1 MRTFLSTSYPQ
12 WKTLAHQG
20 YLTYPQNPQAL
31 LLLLSYLYN
40 IINYKGPKFSRT
52 EDHKTKKLCYTIYEN
67 SLYKRRAERMKFTV
81 NRLELLNRLR
91 DVQLAISNKTTIPIL
106 TGLKLEASSNGLKM
120 TGSNSDISIETM
132 LSTGNE
138 DANLDIDEPGS
149 IVLQPARFFA
159 DIVNKL
165 ADETFTFE
173 VNTQLQA
180 SISSAN
186 SFFTIN
192 ALDAASYPYLPEI
205 DTSESFTLPVKLLKK
220 VIEQTVLAVSKHESR
235 PILTGVNF
243 SIEEG
248 KLKAV
253 ATDSH
258 RLSQR
263 IIPVSVP
270 EDLSFQIVIPG
281 DSLTELS
288 KVLTDDIEEVK
299 VALAENQIL
308 FMTEDTYFYSR
319 LLEGNY
325 PQTDQLI
332 PNDSSTQIDVN
343 VKTLKGAVARTS
355 LLSHAGKNNVVKLIV
370 EDGDLQLTSNSP
382 EVGYVEEDVSV
393 DSLEGENLEIS
404 FNPDYLRDA
413 LNTFE
418 GNRVTLKLISTLRPF
433 VIVPIEAENDYD
445 FIQLITP
452 IRTSTG
458 VR

>member
-1 MRTFLSTSYPQ
+1 M
-12 WKTLAHQG
+12 K
-20 YLTYPQNPQAL
+20 
-31 LLLLSYLYN
+31 
-40 IINYKGPKFSRT
+40 IV
-52 EDHKTKKLCYTIYEN
+52 YTR
-67 SLYKRRAERMKFTV
+67 RRAERMKFTV
-81 NRLELLNRLR
+81 NRLELLNKLR
-91 DVQLAISNKTTIPIL
+91 DAQLAISNKTTIPIL
-106 TGLKLEASSNGLKM
+106 TGLKLEASNDGLKL

-132 LSTGNE
+132 LSIENE
-138 DANLDIDEPGS
+138 DANLEIDEIGS

-165 ADETFTFE
+165 ADEMFTFE

-205 DTSESFTLPVKLLKK
+205 DTSESFTLPVQLLKK

-243 SIEEG
+243 SIEGG

-281 DSLTELS
+281 NSLTELS
-288 KVLTDDIEEVK
+288 KILTDDIEEVK

-332 PNDSSTQIDVN
+332 PNNSATEINVN

-370 EDGDLQLTSNSP
+370 EDGNLQLTSNSP

-393 DSLEGENLEIS
+393 ESLEGDELEIS

>member
-1 MRTFLSTSYPQ
+1 MEKSSER
-12 WKTLAHQG
+12 
-20 YLTYPQNPQAL
+20 
-31 LLLLSYLYN
+31 
-40 IINYKGPKFSRT
+40 
-52 EDHKTKKLCYTIYEN
+52 
-67 SLYKRRAERMKFTV
+67 RRADRMKFTV
-81 NRLELLNRLR
+81 DRLELLKKLR

-106 TGLKLEASSNGLKM
+106 TGLKLDATNDGLKL
-120 TGSNSDISIETM
+120 TGSNSDVSIETK
-132 LSTGNE
+132 LFAE
-138 DANLDIDEPGS
+138 DEKMNLEIEETGS

-159 DIVNKL
+159 DIINRL
-165 ADETFTFE
+165 PDETFTFE

-180 SISSAN
+180 SITSTD

-192 ALDAASYPYLPEI
+192 ALDASSYPYLPEI
-205 DTSESFTLPVKLLKK
+205 DTSNSFTLPVRLLKR
-220 VIEQTVLAVSKHESR
+220 VIEQTVVAVSKHESR

-243 SIEEG
+243 SIKDG

-281 DSLTELS
+281 SSLLELS
-288 KVLTDDIEEVK
+288 KILTDDIEEVS

-332 PNDSSTQIDVN
+332 PDSSSTEVTIDVQA
-343 VKTLKGAVARTS
+343 LKGAVQRTS
-355 LLSHAGKNNVVKLIV
+355 LLSHAGKNNVVKLLI
-370 EDGDLQLTSNSP
+370 EDDEIQLTSNSP
-382 EVGYVEEDVSV
+382 EIGFVEEDVQYK
-393 DSLEGENLEIS
+393 SLTGDEIEIS

-413 LNTFE
+413 LNTFDSGE
-418 GNRVTLKLISTLRPF
+418 ATLKLISTLRPF
-433 VIVPIEAENDYD
+433 VIVPAEAENDHD
-445 FIQLITP
+445 FVQLITP
-452 IRTSTG
+452 IRTSTA

>member
-1 MRTFLSTSYPQ
+1 
-12 WKTLAHQG
+12 
-20 YLTYPQNPQAL
+20 
-31 LLLLSYLYN
+31 
-40 IINYKGPKFSRT
+40 
-52 EDHKTKKLCYTIYEN
+52 
-67 SLYKRRAERMKFTV
+67 MKFKV
-81 NRLELLNRLR
+81 NRLELLNKLR

-106 TGLKLEASSNGLKM
+106 TGLKLEATNDGLKM
-120 TGSNSDISIETM
+120 TGSNSDISIESK
-132 LSTGNE
+132 LFADNE
-138 DANLDIDEPGS
+138 EAQLEIEETGS
-149 IVLQPARFFA
+149 IVLQPANFFA
-159 DIVNKL
+159 GIINKL
-165 ADETFTFE
+165 PDELFTFE

-205 DTSESFTLPVKLLKK
+205 DSSDAFTLPVELLKK
-220 VIEQTVLAVSKHESR
+220 VIEQTVIAVSKHESR
-235 PILTGVNF
+235 PILTGVNL
-243 SIEEG
+243 SIKEG
-248 KLKAV
+248 QLKAV

-263 IIPVSVP
+263 VISVDVP

-288 KVLTDDIEEVK
+288 KVLSDDLEEVS
-299 VALAENQIL
+299 VTLADNQIL
-308 FMTEDTYFYSR
+308 FMTEDTHFYSR

-332 PNDSSTQIDVN
+332 PDSSSTQLTVR
-343 VKTLKGAVARTS
+343 VPELKGAVGRTS
-355 LLSHAGKNNVVKLIV
+355 LLSHAGKNNIVKLTI
-370 EDGDLQLTSNSP
+370 EDGNLQLTSNSP
-382 EVGYVEEDVSV
+382 EVGYVEEDVEV
-393 DSLEGENLEIS
+393 ETIAGDDLEIS

-418 GNRVTLKLISTLRPF
+418 GSQVTLKLISTLRPF
-433 VIVPIEAENDYD
+433 VIVPANAEEDYD

-452 IRTSTG
+452 IRTSTA